1 MDANKTLLNFK
12 FDDVDDARA
21 VTGLIKALEPVFDLN
36 GIVSRRVARKNNKS
50 QAEVLAE
57 WKEKRDVGREL
68 GTALHE
74 YIAGILN
81 HDPRDPIEGLSDKSA
96 SMRQFDRFWQTAV
109 DQFTVTWVE
118 KSVASDYLKVRG
130 RVDALLYNT
139 KTTQHHIVDWKRG
152 AFSSKG
158 WDPLAPPF
166 GDLLNSPLVLGGL
179 QTSIYRVLIEHY
191 TGVELGESYLV
202 FLSEFTYTAKLMPDF
217 RERVKRWLLTGVN
230 DD

>member
-1 MDANKTLLNFK
+1 MDAYKTLLNFE
-12 FDDVDDARA
+12 FAEVDEART
-21 VTGLIKALEPVFDLN
+21 VTGLIKDLEPVFDQD
-36 GIVSRRVARKNNKS
+36 GIVSRRIARKNNKS

-57 WKEKRDVGREL
+57 WKEKRAVPREL

-81 HDPRDPIEGLSDKSA
+81 HETRDSIEGLSDKSA

-109 DQFTVTWVE
+109 DQFAVTWVE

-130 RVDALLYNT
+130 RVDALLYNVQ
-139 KTTQHHIVDWKRG
+139 TTQHHIVDWKRG
-152 AFSSKG
+152 AFSPKE
-158 WDPLAPPF
+158 WDPLAFPF
-166 GDLLNSPLVLGGL
+166 GNLLNSPLVLGGL
-179 QTSIYRVLIEHY
+179 QTSIYRVLIEHC

>member
-1 MDANKTLLNFK
+1 MDTNKTLLNFK

-21 VTGLIKALEPVFDLN
+21 VTGLIKNLEFDRD
-36 GIVSRRVARKNNKS
+36 GVVSRRVALKESKP
-50 QAEVLAE
+50 QAVVLQE
-57 WKEKRDVGREL
+57 WRDKREVGREL

-81 HDPRDPIEGLSDKSA
+81 HEPRDPIEGLSDKSA

-118 KSVASDYLKVRG
+118 KPIASDYFKVHG

-139 KTTQHHIVDWKRG
+139 QTGKHHIVDWKRG

-166 GDLLNSPLVLGGL
+166 GDLLNSPLAMGGL
-179 QTSIYRVLIEHY
+179 QTSIYRVLIEHCM
-191 TGVELGESYLV
+191 GVELGESYLV
-202 FLSEFTYTAKLMPDF
+202 FLSDYTYTAKLMPDY
-217 RERVKRWLLTGVN
+217 RDRVKRWLLRGICIGI
-230 DD
+230 

>member
-12 FDDVDDARA
+12 FDDVDEARA
-21 VTGLIKALEPVFDLN
+21 VTGLIKSLEPEFDQD
-36 GIVSRRVARKNNKS
+36 GIVSRRVAGRSNKL

-57 WKEKRDVGREL
+57 WREKRDVGREL

-81 HDPRDPIEGLSDKSA
+81 HEPRDPIEGLSDKSA

-130 RVDALLYNT
+130 RVDALFYNMQ
-139 KTTQHHIVDWKRG
+139 TTQHHIVDWKRG
-152 AFSSKG
+152 AYSSKG
-158 WDPLAPPF
+158 WDPLASPF
-166 GDLLNSPLVLGGL
+166 GDLLNSPLAMGGL
-179 QTSIYRVLIEHY
+179 QTSIYRVLIEHC

-202 FLSEFTYTAKLMPDF
+202 FLSDYTYTAKLMPDY
-217 RERVKRWLLTGVN
+217 RDRVKRWLLRGICN
-230 DD
+230 D